1 MAWTIVG
8 LIIAVNAAA
17 IWLGLLD
24 RHVQSLVATF
34 MFAVVTVGFGT
45 VGALIVSRERAN
57 SFGWL
62 FIAMAIFLSVPHSL
76 AQNYVVYA
84 LAVSPDEL
92 PGAGAALWI
101 SSSAFDTVF
110 VMLMTLLVLLF
121 PDGRPLTPR
130 WRFVVLATRGL
141 GRRRCGRRL
150 HRYDVLA
157 AARGPDESLADQR

>member
-62 FIAMAIFLSVPHSL
+62 FIAMAMFLSVPHSL

-84 LAVSPDEL
+84 LAVSPTSCRA
-92 PGAGAALWI
+92 PVPHSGSRRAL
-101 SSSAFDTVF
+101 S
-110 VMLMTLLVLLF
+110 
-121 PDGRPLTPR
+121 
-130 WRFVVLATRGL
+130 TR
-141 GRRRCGRRL
+141 C
-150 HRYDVLA
+150 
-157 AARGPDESLADQR
+157 S